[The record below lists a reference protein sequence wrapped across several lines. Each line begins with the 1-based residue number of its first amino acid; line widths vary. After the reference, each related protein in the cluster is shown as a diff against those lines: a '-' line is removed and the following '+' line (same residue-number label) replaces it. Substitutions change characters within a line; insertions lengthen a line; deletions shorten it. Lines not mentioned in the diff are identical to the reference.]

1 MDAVYEQNAK
11 IFKAFCDENRLR
23 VLTLLQEGEMC
34 ACVLMDR
41 LGIKQSALSYHMKV
55 LVDAGV
61 VESRPVGKWTH
72 YHLCAQ
78 GCAFAR
84 EQLQH
89 LTEIR
94 AVADTFCACA
104 RVDGTSGMDA
114 PTPEPQ
120 HERQSEV

>member
-1 MDAVYEQNAK
+1 MNADYEQSAK

-34 ACVLMDR
+34 ACVLMER

-72 YHLCAQ
+72 YRLCAQ

-84 EQLQH
+84 EQLQR

-94 AVADTFCACA
+94 PVTDTFCACA
-104 RVDGTSGMDA
+104 SADGAPATDA
-114 PTPEPQ
+114 PSPEPQ
-120 HERQSEV
+120 TQPAK